1 MNQKLTL
8 FYRPGACALA
18 PHILLHWLKREHEA
32 VNAPR
37 NDEYRRIN
45 PSGAVP
51 ALQFGDGSVLTQCN
65 AILNYLAAEQGHR
78 DLLGGED
85 IRQQAEVAKWA
96 AFFTGDFHPAFFPVF
111 APGAYTNDAGESAR
125 TNAKQAGIALVRR
138 HLGTIED
145 GLTGRMCFVG
155 SRYTIADAYSVPMLR
170 WAAALFPERLGP
182 WPATETYYRHISK
195 DTGVVAAMAVQGIT
209 P

>member
-37 NDEYRRIN
+37 NDEYRRIK

-51 ALQFGDGSVLTQCN
+51 ALQFGDGSVLMQCN
-65 AILNYLAAEQGHR
+65 AILNHLAAEQGRR
-78 DLLGGED
+78 DFLGSED

-96 AFFTGDFHPAFFPVF
+96 AFFTGDFQLRDLLHRHRLRQVPRLIDIRPLEN
-111 APGAYTNDAGESAR
+111 GAVIRQQLQRNRVHGRRLEVAHVPWHLDHVHA
-125 TNAKQAGIALVRR
+125 VRR
-138 HLGTIED
+138 FH
-145 GLTGRMCFVG
+145 
-155 SRYTIADAYSVPMLR
+155 S
-170 WAAALFPERLGP
+170 
-182 WPATETYYRHISK
+182 
-195 DTGVVAAMAVQGIT
+195 
-209 P
+209 